1 MTDARAGA
9 MVGDAMQIHSA
20 EFTPVAGLVGGA
32 LIGLAASVMI
42 LANGRV
48 AGVSGVLSGTLRR
61 APGDLGWRLAFLGG
75 LMVAGLLFGARAP
88 AGATSGDLL
97 PVAVAGLLVGA
108 GTRTGGG
115 CTSGHGVCG
124 LARGSWRSL
133 AATLTFLGA
142 GFATVFVSRHV
153 LR

>member
-1 MTDARAGA
+1 
-9 MVGDAMQIHSA
+9 MVVGAMQIDTA
-20 EFTPVAGLVGGA
+20 NFTPLSAAVGGG
-32 LIGLAASVMI
+32 LIGLAASALI

-48 AGVSGVLSGTLRR
+48 AGVSSVLGGALRP

-75 LMVAGLLFGARAP
+75 LLVAGLFAGGHAPSMDTGA
-88 AGATSGDLL
+88 GLL
-97 PVAVAGLLVGA
+97 PVALAGLLVGA
-108 GTRTGGG
+108 GTRYGGG

-124 LARGSWRSL
+124 LSRGSVRSL
-133 AATLTFLGA
+133 AATLTFMGA